1 MPYSVAAQNARL
13 DALVA
18 LYSGGTL
25 QIATDGT
32 WATILATYSLGTLT
46 RTATATITLSG
57 SATAAGGAAA
67 AFRIRNAASVEV
79 FSRSDANAI
88 SATGGAGVLVLN
100 QATTTIVA
108 GSTLSFSLVI
118 NEQVGP

>member
-1 MPYSVAAQNARL
+1 MPYSDPARNARL

-32 WATILATYSLGTLT
+32 WSTILATYSLGTLT

-57 SATAAGGAAA
+57 SATAAAGNAE
-67 AFRIRNAASVEV
+67 AFRIRNSASVEV
-79 FSRSDANAI
+79 FSRSDVDAI
-88 SATGGAGVLVLN
+88 SPTGGTGVLVVN
-100 QATTTIVA
+100 QATTAIVA

-118 NEQVGP
+118 NEPTGI

>member
-1 MPYSVAAQNARL
+1 MPYSDPARNARL

-32 WATILATYSLGTLT
+32 FGTIIATYSLGTLT
-46 RTATATITLSG
+46 RSATATITLSG
-57 SATAAGGAAA
+57 SVTAAAGNAE
-67 AFRIRNAASVEV
+67 AFRIRSSASVEV
-79 FSRSDANAI
+79 FSRSDVDAI
-88 SATGGAGVLVLN
+88 SATGGTGVLIVN
-100 QATTTIVA
+100 QGTTTIVA

-118 NEQVGP
+118 TEPAGI